1 MKLYQSS
8 FEPIMSGATP
18 SKRPKFGG
26 AKNPQKFYKT
36 SAKNYLEVGFRGFL
50 ATTNFREKE
59 CVRECYNVLNNY
71 ADELYGSEQLDYV
84 DDSEQNTDNIQAM
97 TEVGTTE
104 DAEVEDEEE
113 DISTTLANEIKSVAA
128 ANARN
133 NKKRRFNH
141 VFTGASNCVFIKT
154 ALRDP
159 QKLAIHIIRDV
170 AENRKPITR
179 NVLRFVPVE
188 AVCKANVLDIKNAAG
203 QLFDKYFLNVPPT
216 TYSIVYNKRCN
227 NDLNRDEIIREL
239 AVLVDSKNREHKVDL
254 KNGNISVLVEIV
266 KGLCCLSV
274 LPDYMKL
281 KKYNLAELMST
292 GKPDEGSIA
301 VEKSSAAAADGKT
314 DVDTVETSEP
324 KVLTE

>member
-1 MKLYQSS
+1 
-8 FEPIMSGATP
+8 MSGVSP
-18 SKRPKFGG
+18 NKRPKFSG
-26 AKNPQKFYKT
+26 AKNSQKFYKT
-36 SAKNYLEVGFRGFL
+36 AAKNYLEVGFRGFL

-71 ADELYGSEQLDYV
+71 ADELYGSEQLDYQDDETVV
-84 DDSEQNTDNIQAM
+84 DETVSALEIE
-97 TEVGTTE
+97 EVTAAAA
-104 DAEVEDEEE
+104 DDEEE

-128 ANARN
+128 ANAKT
-133 NKKRRFNH
+133 NKKRRFNN

-170 AENRKPITR
+170 AETRKPITR

-188 AVCKANVLDIKNAAG
+188 AVCKANVFDIKNAAG

-239 AVLVDSKNREHKVDL
+239 ATLVDAKNREHKVDL
-254 KNGNISVLVEIV
+254 KNGQVSVLVEIV

-281 KKYNLAELMST
+281 KKYNLAELMAS
-292 GKPDEGSIA
+292 GKPEDGEAEKKPEVGSR
-301 VEKSSAAAADGKT
+301 VEAT
-314 DVDTVETSEP
+314 DDEP

>member
-1 MKLYQSS
+1 
-8 FEPIMSGATP
+8 MSGATP
-18 SKRPKFGG
+18 TKRAKFGG
-26 AKNPQKFYKT
+26 AKNPQKFYK
-36 SAKNYLEVGFRGFL
+36 SVAKNYLEVGVRGFL

-71 ADELYGSEQLDYV
+71 ADELYGTEQLDYAV
-84 DDSEQNTDNIQAM
+84 DDQVPAADNTTSIEEPSKPSADDHD
-97 TEVGTTE
+97 EE
-104 DAEVEDEEE
+104 EEE
-113 DISTTLANEIKSVAA
+113 DIATTLANEIKSVTA
-128 ANARN
+128 ANAKS

-141 VFTGASNCVFIKT
+141 VATGASNCVFIKT

-159 QKLAIHIIRDV
+159 RRLAVHIVRDV
-170 AENRKPITR
+170 ADNRKHITR

-188 AVCKANVLDIKNAAG
+188 AVCKANVVDIKNAAG

-239 AVLVDSKNREHKVDL
+239 ADLVDTKNREHKVDL
-254 KNGNISVLVEIV
+254 KNGHIAVLVEIV

-281 KKYNLAELMST
+281 KKYNLAELMGG
-292 GKPDEGSIA
+292 GKPVGEAKPEEPIEQLLETKVEG
-301 VEKSSAAAADGKT
+301 AADVT
-314 DVDTVETSEP
+314 TTEP
-324 KVLTE
+324 KLDAE